1 MLYLGTSGYYFRN
14 WIGTAYPED
23 IRPSQ
28 MLSYYHAIWKFNTV
42 ELNFTYYRMPDYHTL
57 AAISRKVPGD
67 FVFAVKSPGSV
78 THEHWKTLNTNQ
90 AVDELKT
97 FKRALAPIISENRL
111 GPILFQFP
119 STFRPTEENLSYLEK
134 VMNTCIEDSVL
145 PAVEFRHKSWARKE
159 YDNFLLECGAIPVVA
174 DEPEI
179 STLFPYRP
187 VSGNGIAYF
196 RFHGRNPDWFVSEG
210 SERYNYN
217 YSDDELRFFALDVI
231 EFLSKGLDVYVYFN
245 NCHMG
250 NAVHNALR
258 FREMVGGA

>member
-1 MLYLGTSGYYFRN
+1 MFYLGTSGYHFRD

-23 IRPSQ
+23 IKPSQ
-28 MLSYYHAIWKFNTV
+28 MLNYYRSIWHFNTV

-67 FVFAVKSPGSV
+67 FHFTVKSPGSI
-78 THEHWKTLNTNQ
+78 THEYWKNLEFEKAIDDLTL
-90 AVDELKT
+90 
-97 FKRALAPIISENRL
+97 FKNALAPLRSEGRL
-111 GPILFQFP
+111 GPVLFQFP
-119 STFRPTEENLSYLEK
+119 WGFRPTNDNLGYLKAIMDFCTESEL
-134 VMNTCIEDSVL
+134 I
-145 PAVEFRHKSWARKE
+145 PAVEFRHSSWEIDE
-159 YDNFLLECGAIPVVA
+159 YGNMLIQQNAIPVIVDA
-174 DEPEI
+174 PKIDN
-179 STLFPYRP
+179 LFGYR
-187 VSGNGIAYF
+187 SIAGRGAAYF
-196 RFHGRNPDWFVSEG
+196 RLHGRNVDWFTSNG

-258 FREMVGGA
+258 FREIVGGA